1 MNGED
6 LKRAIKQHGWKAMD
20 VAEKLGMTKQAFSS
34 KLKAKELKSNFV
46 EDVLSVINGKQEEP
60 MPTAERTIRY
70 WVDVDATA
78 GGVTLFEDTMTA
90 NVIDIKIPEFGDC
103 TDAVNLY
110 GDSMYPL
117 YRSGQIIILKR
128 WTESFID
135 FGNVYLIITKNGNR
149 MVKYIRKG
157 STANRIL
164 CASENPAFD
173 SFEIPLCDIQA
184 LYLVKGSIKQDT
196 L

>member
-46 EDVLSVINGKQEEP
+46 EDVLSVINGKEEEP

-184 LYLVKGSIKQDT
+184 LYLVKGSIKKDT

>member
-1 MNGED
+1 
-6 LKRAIKQHGWKAMD
+6 
-20 VAEKLGMTKQAFSS
+20 
-34 KLKAKELKSNFV
+34 
-46 EDVLSVINGKQEEP
+46 
-60 MPTAERTIRY
+60 
-70 WVDVDATA
+70 
-78 GGVTLFEDTMTA
+78 
-90 NVIDIKIPEFGDC
+90 
-103 TDAVNLY
+103 
-110 GDSMYPL
+110 
-117 YRSGQIIILKR
+117 LKR

-157 STANRIL
+157 STSNRIL

-184 LYLVKGSIKQDT
+184 LYIVKGSIKKDT

>member
-184 LYLVKGSIKQDT
+184 LYLVKGSIKKDT